1 MNKRYIRLLIA
12 DDHPVVISGV
22 KNSLANSRRIRI
34 VGEATDGPQ
43 VISAVKELAP
53 DIILLDIAMPGMNG
67 LQITRRLAKTAP
79 KVKILAFTMH
89 DDREY
94 ILEIVQA
101 GAKGYVL
108 KETSTSELIH
118 AIETVFEDGTFFSPS
133 VAQVL
138 LDEQYG
144 TRGGRKLSTVSML
157 TEREREIL
165 TLLAHGHSN
174 KLIADKLHVSL
185 RTVQT
190 HRQKIMKKLDIHTAI
205 DLARFA
211 IERGLSD
218 IQSLK

>member
-1 MNKRYIRLLIA
+1 MNKKAIRLLIA

-22 KNSLANSRRIRI
+22 KNSLATSKRIRV
-34 VGEATDGPQ
+34 VGEATNGPDA
-43 VISAVKELAP
+43 IAAVKQLAP

-67 LQITRRLAKTAP
+67 LQITRKLAKLAP
-79 KVKILAFTMH
+79 NVKILAFTMH

-94 ILEIVQA
+94 ILEVVQA
-101 GAKGYVL
+101 GARGYVL

-138 LDEQYG
+138 LDDQYG
-144 TRGGRKLSTVSML
+144 GSGGRRFSTVSML

-165 TLLAHGHSN
+165 TMLAQGMSN
-174 KLIADKLHVSL
+174 KLVADKLRVSL

-190 HRQKIMKKLDIHTAI
+190 HRQKIMKKLDIHSAV
-205 DLARFA
+205 DLTRFA

-218 IQSLK
+218 IQNVK